1 MLMVGKFDECL
12 DRIKAINENNRLRIE
27 QLETE
32 NQYLKEEYNKDKE
45 IEGLQQELNVMEK
58 KLRRGFPISASE
70 QKAIK
75 EWQEKH
81 ETEVHGLKTLGN
93 NPHAVGIIGGR
104 YTYHFIPTSIGIS
117 GTIQCSCGEEFEFC
131 KI

>member
-1 MLMVGKFDECL
+1 MLMIGSIDECL

-27 QLETE
+27 CLEKE
-32 NQYLKEEYNKDKE
+32 NQFLREKYNKDEEVKKM
-45 IEGLQQELNVMEK
+45 QQELDIMK
-58 KLRRGFPISASE
+58 KDLRRGFPISERE

-81 ETEVHGLKTLGN
+81 DTEVHGLKTLEDRL
-93 NPHAVGIIGGR
+93 HAGGLIGGR
-104 YTYHFIPTSIGIS
+104 YTYHFVPTSIGIS

-131 KI
+131 KL